1 VIPFLQVSDTPD
13 ADIVPVDCATCPINM
28 SCLTGRSGTGWRFDC
43 CGSAV
48 MSLGVDTVMV
58 DCQIN
63 EFRDDRRSTGF
74 GLCPLCSGSI
84 MEAVELARLTA
95 TVTKYYLPTVHAKI
109 PLASRLITLR
119 ERHQAAKDR
128 RALARSIENEEG

>member
-1 VIPFLQVSDTPD
+1 MIPFLQISDTPD

-28 SCLTGRSGTGWRFDC
+28 SCLTGKSGTGWRFDC
-43 CGSAV
+43 CGTAV
-48 MSLGVDTVMV
+48 MTLGNGSVMV

-63 EFRDDRRSTGF
+63 QLRDERRSGGF
-74 GLCPLCSGSI
+74 GPCPLCTGSI

-95 TVTKYYLPTVHAKI
+95 TVTNYYLPTVHAKI
-109 PLASRLITLR
+109 PLAERLARLR
-119 ERHQAAKDR
+119 ERHQAVKDG